1 MKWTTR
7 LQVPS
12 VGTATDLEALTTVVT
27 VPPHALRAT
36 PTHGLTGEQHAT
48 MLMTRVP
55 ILKTNS
61 FVADDS
67 PSFFIDS
74 AFLTQP
80 SGRVVSKIASHRV
93 YYFHVSDCLHLQ
105 LYRDSKDR
113 YKQGQTKASLSLQHF
128 LGVESGFTLDKES
141 NTIAIIC
148 QDVTVI
154 LAFDTRE
161 RLIQWQVKISNNL
174 GEDQQFLIQI
184 TSAPPKAKIATGPA
198 RLHIQDQRF
207 CITTGVPPRLI
218 GFWEIGQL
226 RRYGVVEGRFC
237 FEGGSRCGKGE
248 GLHVCVTDQGEEITQ
263 TFQLA
268 AQGKLATRR
277 RPVSRKMSAM
287 DSPRKQLHSRAE
299 TRHSDLSCAESFQQ
313 QVLPP
318 GDMTRSLFCGSEAE
332 PCCGCSTTESVHD
345 ASRHPSAEDLLCP
358 CRVHRGSNSPFWSS
372 AESAAGHHHADLDS
386 NYGCG
391 DTASVTELPEHF
403 HHQDSG
409 WSLAAPDVERRGM
422 ASSLERCASCISK
435 LGAPS
440 MSRSSTVTNTNT
452 PTGAPFSPAWT
463 MDSMTAAT
471 PVPAP
476 AGTPCPHHF
485 HQHFHHPHAARAAP
499 SCDRMSLSSH
509 GSGGSSGGN
518 SEYSVP
524 RFAPEPACWYDRP
537 RTIAASTPPP
547 SHPPI
552 PPKSP
557 KTPPVPPSSLQPNPA
572 SALPPHEGCRC
583 QCCPPSRPPKPPQ
596 MSAAASASDSPSKKK
611 IKKPPMPLPAPD
623 PPPVQPAVP
632 VCTCHQQRADINP
645 YENYDVPKSL
655 LGHSYPRDPSKEDPH
670 ARMAEEYYDTPRN
683 VKECLAASDPQYGN
697 YDTPPAALTLR
708 KPCGCV
714 VKYAKKSL
722 DVAPPPVTKTAATEA
737 EDAGPRGGECP
748 CQRVMCW
755 AENWMMLPYCRR
767 GNGMENTGVPI
778 HKVKLS
784 GEGKMPVMNPSG
796 EIAIYA
802 TVDKSKKTNRRQCS
816 CPPQQPHLEDCPRQQ
831 QDIALSQQD
840 GSNYV
845 NVEAG
850 GKVAA
855 PAEASQSIDAVTGG
869 LNYENIDFAQSLEY
883 YENSKDLL
891 QRVGL
896 TKEAVEGGEPPAPE
910 VLEAEE
916 AVSYTISNG
925 VKFCNKCGHACHL
938 VSPQPLP
945 EDAEVE
951 VAGEATTLVQSA
963 DAAACKQDDYLMM
976 EPAKTE
982 ATRGKNFPGY
992 LPMSPACGSKTDLL
1006 KLRSSDKSASIPS
1019 LAGPIGPAVDR
1030 SRKRSDSE
1038 FPRVPGSAM
1047 MMMHHSANSPYLRR
1061 LLHESSDESRRLHL
1075 ASRRRSSSADSS
1087 RYLDDLED
1095 LEHSGVMERE
1105 ISASHAKLSDPSAA
1119 AVVSEDA
1126 ACQKETLEAPALQ
1139 EEVPDAA
1146 TVETEVVSEVTAV
1159 EEAPGDDAASTSS
1172 GSGSLRTLVR
1182 ECLADTPQPPVP
1194 GAPVSAAVHIRRS
1207 SSVPCK
1213 SGNNRDSSSSNDSGV
1228 STGSLKHRGADFA
1241 EFELPLT
1248 TSMSARR
1255 HHHAVQAR
1263 HHHAGMPLTNCL
1275 HASLPRRSKSV
1286 DPLREISFQ
1295 FQKVKIPAKSS
1306 SAEAE
1311 VPICPGKRDSS
1322 KGFASPGADGAIVVP
1337 YMDSRSTSSGT
1348 SDMSDYIETLS
1359 LSSHSSSDTPDS
1371 LSRLGRPATT
1381 TLRPRSGKEYQL
1393 IDRSI
1398 LEGEMK
1404 GPLGSEKTPHQ
1415 LRGLV
1420 SQYANITPV
1429 PEKSESPSP
1438 GYMSGSPGQEREDQP
1453 LIPHQ
1458 HPHTHPH
1465 SHPHPYM

>member
-1 MKWTTR
+1 MQ
-7 LQVPS
+7 LSAMQPVC
-12 VGTATDLEALTTVVT
+12 ATWRQHVTWKQRWGVVT
-27 VPPHALRAT
+27 KL
-36 PTHGLTGEQHAT
+36 
-48 MLMTRVP
+48 
-55 ILKTNS
+55 
-61 FVADDS
+61 S
-67 PSFFIDS
+67 P
-74 AFLTQP
+74 A
-80 SGRVVSKIASHRV
+80 A
-93 YYFHVSDCLHLQ
+93 DCLHLQ

-161 RLIQWQVKISNNL
+161 RLIQWQVKISSNL

-184 TSAPPKAKIATGPA
+184 TSAPPKAKISTGPA

-226 RRYGVVEGRFC
+226 RRYGVVQGRFC
-237 FEGGSRCGKGE
+237 FEGGSRCGRGE
-248 GLHVCVTDQGEEITQ
+248 GLHVCVTDQGVEITQ

-268 AQGKLATRR
+268 AQGKLSTRR

-287 DSPRKQLHSRAE
+287 DSPRKQIHS
-299 TRHSDLSCAESFQQ
+299 RHSDLSCTESFQQ
-313 QVLPP
+313 HVLPSA
-318 GDMTRSLFCGSEAE
+318 DMTRSLFCSSEGD
-332 PCCGCSTTESVHD
+332 PCCACSATESVLN

-358 CRVHRGSNSPFWSS
+358 CRVHRGSSSPFWSS

-391 DTASVTELPEHF
+391 DTTSVTELPEHF
-403 HHQDSG
+403 QHQDSG
-409 WSLAAPDVERRGM
+409 WSLVAPDMDRRAM
-422 ASSLERCASCISK
+422 PSSLERCASCISK

-463 MDSMTAAT
+463 MDNAT
-471 PVPAP
+471 NIPAP
-476 AGTPCPHHF
+476 SNPCQHHY
-485 HQHFHHPHAARAAP
+485 HVHHPHHNHPRSNT

-509 GSGGSSGGN
+509 GSGGSSGN

-524 RFAPEPACWYDRP
+524 RFANPVSAPPGGSESCWYDRP
-537 RTIAASTPPP
+537 RTITST
-547 SHPPI
+547 HPPI

-557 KTPPVPPSSLQPNPA
+557 KTPPVMPSNPA
-572 SALPPHEGCRC
+572 SGLSSHPPAISLSEGCRC
-583 QCCPPSRPPKPPQ
+583 QCCPPSRPPKPVQ
-596 MSAAASASDSPSKKK
+596 MSTANNASDSPSKKK
-611 IKKPPMPLPAPD
+611 VKKAPMPLPPLVQQH
-623 PPPVQPAVP
+623 PVAI
-632 VCTCHQQRADINP
+632 CTCHYPQHQQRVDINP
-645 YENYDVPKSL
+645 YENYDIPKPL
-655 LGHSYPRDPSKEDPH
+655 LGQSYPRDSKDDPKLGDAH
-670 ARMAEEYYDTPRN
+670 SRMTITTEEYYDTPKN
-683 VKECLAASDPQYGN
+683 VKEYLTASVSGPQYGN
-697 YDTPPAALTLR
+697 YDTPPAAMTLR

-714 VKYAKKSL
+714 IKYAKKSL
-722 DVAPPPVTKTAATEA
+722 GAEPAMPAKAEA
-737 EDAGPRGGECP
+737 VEDSKGGECP

-784 GEGKMPVMNPSG
+784 GEGKMPVMNRSG

-802 TVDKSKKTNRRQCS
+802 TVDKSTKANRRQCS
-816 CPPQQPHLEDCPRQQ
+816 CPSQQPHQDDCPQKQ
-831 QDIALSQQD
+831 ADSTSQPD

-845 NVEAG
+845 NVEASG
-850 GKVAA
+850 NAAVPTSEDPQSCGSVAC
-855 PAEASQSIDAVTGG
+855 SLD
-869 LNYENIDFAQSLEY
+869 YENIDFAQSLEY
-883 YENSKDLL
+883 YENSKDFL
-891 QRVGL
+891 QRVGIS
-896 TKEAVEGGEPPAPE
+896 KEATESGEPPVPE
-910 VLEAEE
+910 VLETEE
-916 AVSYTISNG
+916 SALYTVSNG

-938 VSPQPLP
+938 YSPRQIPQQPLI
-945 EDAEVE
+945 EDGAVDA
-951 VAGEATTLVQSA
+951 AGETSALVQSA
-963 DAAACKQDDYLMM
+963 EASTCKQDDYLMM
-976 EPAKTE
+976 EPAKNVSSSSE
-982 ATRGKNFPGY
+982 AARTHGKNFPGY
-992 LPMSPACGSKTDLL
+992 LPMSPITSASCSKADML
-1006 KLRSSDKSASIPS
+1006 KLRMDRAGLPSEKSASIPS
-1019 LAGPIGPAVDR
+1019 LSGPIGPAVDR
-1030 SRKRSDSE
+1030 SRKRSFSE

-1047 MMMHHSANSPYLRR
+1047 MMMNHSTNSPYLRR
-1061 LLHESSDESRRLHL
+1061 LLHESGYESQRLHV

-1095 LEHSGVMERE
+1095 LEHCRVKERD
-1105 ISASHAKLSDPSAA
+1105 ISSSHSKLSDSVCGQKPPALLPDESLG
-1119 AVVSEDA
+1119 
-1126 ACQKETLEAPALQ
+1126 QKETFDVSTRQAES
-1139 EEVPDAA
+1139 
-1146 TVETEVVSEVTAV
+1146 TGVEAV
-1159 EEAPGDDAASTSS
+1159 EADSTLVAPKVEALGEDVTSTSS

-1182 ECLADTPQPPVP
+1182 ECLVDAQQPPVT
-1194 GAPVSAAVHIRRS
+1194 GSSVSAAVHIRRS

-1248 TSMSARR
+1248 TSMSTRR
-1255 HHHAVQAR
+1255 HHHALQAR
-1263 HHHAGMPLTNCL
+1263 HHAGMPLTNCL

-1295 FQKVKIPAKSS
+1295 FQNVKIPAKSS

-1371 LSRLGRPATT
+1371 LRLGRPATT

-1398 LEGEMK
+1398 LEGDMK
-1404 GPLGSEKTPHQ
+1404 GPLGGDKAPHQ
-1415 LRGLV
+1415 LRALV

-1438 GYMSGSPGQEREDQP
+1438 GYMSSSPGQEREGQP
-1453 LIPHQ
+1453 LIPH
-1458 HPHTHPH
+1458 
-1465 SHPHPYM
+1465 PYI

>member
-1 MKWTTR
+1 
-7 LQVPS
+7 
-12 VGTATDLEALTTVVT
+12 
-27 VPPHALRAT
+27 ALRD
-36 PTHGLTGEQHAT
+36 Q
-48 MLMTRVP
+48 
-55 ILKTNS
+55 
-61 FVADDS
+61 
-67 PSFFIDS
+67 
-74 AFLTQP
+74 
-80 SGRVVSKIASHRV
+80 SH
-93 YYFHVSDCLHLQ
+93 HCLHLQ

-184 TSAPPKAKIATGPA
+184 TSAPPKAKIASGPA
-198 RLHIQDQRF
+198 RLHVMDQRF

-248 GLHVCVTDQGEEITQ
+248 GLHVCVTDQAEEITQ
-263 TFQLA
+263 TIQLA
-268 AQGKLATRR
+268 SQGKLATRR

-287 DSPRKQLHSRAE
+287 DSPRKQMHSRPE
-299 TRHSDLSCAESFQQ
+299 TRHSDLSCTESFQQ
-313 QVLPP
+313 
-318 GDMTRSLFCGSEAE
+318 
-332 PCCGCSTTESVHD
+332 
-345 ASRHPSAEDLLCP
+345 
-358 CRVHRGSNSPFWSS
+358 VHRGSSSPFWSS

-391 DTASVTELPEHF
+391 DTASVTELPEHY

-409 WSLAAPDVERRGM
+409 WSLVAPDIDRR
-422 ASSLERCASCISK
+422 AVPSSLERCASCISK

-463 MDSMTAAT
+463 MDSMTNIT
-471 PVPAP
+471 PPAP
-476 AGTPCPHHF
+476 PCPHHF
-485 HQHFHHPHAARAAP
+485 HMHHPHYHQPRANT

-509 GSGGSSGGN
+509 GSGGSSGN

-524 RFAPEPACWYDRP
+524 RFVNPAPAPPGGAEPCWYDRP
-537 RTIAASTPPP
+537 RTINAT
-547 SHPPI
+547 PPI

-557 KTPPVPPSSLQPNPA
+557 KTPP
-572 SALPPHEGCRC
+572 
-583 QCCPPSRPPKPPQ
+583 
-596 MSAAASASDSPSKKK
+596 MSAGNATDSPSKKK
-611 IKKPPMPLPAPD
+611 IKKPPMPLPTPE
-623 PPPVQPAVP
+623 PPPGP
-632 VCTCHQQRADINP
+632 VCTCHHALLQRNDVSPLVGP

-655 LGHSYPRDPSKEDPH
+655 LGNTFTRVSSTSTD
-670 ARMAEEYYDTPRN
+670 EYYDTPKN
-683 VKECLAASDPQYGN
+683 VKECLAASGNDSQYGN
-697 YDTPPAALTLR
+697 YDVPPAALTLR

-714 VKYAKKSL
+714 IKYPKKL
-722 DVAPPPVTKTAATEA
+722 GVVPEPATAAKVEIS
-737 EDAGPRGGECP
+737 EDSRGSECP

-755 AENWMMLPYCRR
+755 AENWMMIPYCRR

-802 TVDKSKKTNRRQCS
+802 TVDKSKKTNRRQAAACS
-816 CPPQQPHLEDCPRQQ
+816 CPPQQPHKEDCPQQ
-831 QDIALSQQD
+831 QLEINQQAD

-845 NVEAG
+845 NVEVG
-850 GKVAA
+850 GNMNSPGTETAMVSQGS
-855 PAEASQSIDAVTGG
+855 EASTSLD
-869 LNYENIDFAQSLEY
+869 YENIDFAQSLEY

-891 QRVGL
+891 QRVGI
-896 TKEAVEGGEPPAPE
+896 TKENLEGAETESPTTEIPEGEEPI
-910 VLEAEE
+910 
-916 AVSYTISNG
+916 SYTITNG

-938 VSPQPLP
+938 
-945 EDAEVE
+945 
-951 VAGEATTLVQSA
+951 A
-963 DAAACKQDDYLMM
+963 DASSSKQDDYLMM
-976 EPAKTE
+976 EPAKSVPICPE
-982 ATRGKNFPGY
+982 AAARALGKNFPGY
-992 LPMSPACGSKTDLL
+992 LPMSPITNATCSKADLL
-1006 KLRSSDKSASIPS
+1006 KLRMDRASLPSEKSASIPS
-1019 LAGPIGPAVDR
+1019 LSGPIGPAVDR
-1030 SRKRSDSE
+1030 SRKRMDSE

-1061 LLHESSDESRRLHL
+1061 LLHETNDENRRLHI

-1087 RYLDDLED
+1087 RYLDELED
-1095 LEHSGVMERE
+1095 LEHSGVIERE
-1105 ISASHAKLSDPSAA
+1105 VSTSHAKLSEQVTVKA
-1119 AVVSEDA
+1119 EE
-1126 ACQKETLEAPALQ
+1126 QKQ
-1139 EEVPDAA
+1139 EEVETKLEDA
-1146 TVETEVVSEVTAV
+1146 SEGKAV
-1159 EEAPGDDAASTSS
+1159 ELESS
-1172 GSGSLRTLVR
+1172 VV
-1182 ECLADTPQPPVP
+1182 VP
-1194 GAPVSAAVHIRRS
+1194 EIDSAAVHIRRS

-1255 HHHAVQAR
+1255 HHHVVQAR
-1263 HHHAGMPLTNCL
+1263 HHHAGMPLSNCL

-1311 VPICPGKRDSS
+1311 VPICPGKRDST

-1359 LSSHSSSDTPDS
+1359 LSSHSSSDTPES
-1371 LSRLGRPATT
+1371 LRLGRQATT

-1398 LEGEMK
+1398 LEGDMK

-1453 LIPHQ
+1453 LIS
-1458 HPHTHPH
+1458 HP
-1465 SHPHPYM
+1465 HPHPYM